1 MRKKTYNLDE
11 RLIHK
16 ARRLFNA
23 RTDTEAIRMALK
35 KSVEDLEIER
45 AVNKLLR
52 RGRFREI
59 YR

>member
-23 RTDTEAIRMALK
+23 RTDTEAIRMALQ
-35 KSVEDLEIER
+35 KSVGIQR
-45 AVNKLLR
+45 ALNKLLR
-52 RGRFREI
+52 LGRFRVI
-59 YR
+59 YK